1 MTPAQ
6 RPRRARSTRGTM
18 TVPALWRDLRREFEQ
33 LPDPGLLDASAPRRL
48 KASGDE
54 IVGGTA
60 SLRLRFTQFAQRGG
74 LLLGAS
80 RKTAVARWLRRLQAD
95 LQQAQNS
102 SLSDLRITTTTHRA
116 FAADARSRT
125 RIEWEIDCVSS
136 ASVDFCIALETRARR
151 RRPPTR
157 RSASGAAAPPPPV
170 ATTAFDLRRYD
181 LKSAQSRGDAVEAF
195 LKAAN
200 QASRL
205 QKRVSQSDFWRVA
218 DYPTRHTYYVWK
230 SAKATTPAK
239 AAATFRS
246 VLALSAADFLTR
258 AENKRRAA
266 DI

>member
-1 MTPAQ
+1 M
-6 RPRRARSTRGTM
+6 
-18 TVPALWRDLRREFEQ
+18 
-33 LPDPGLLDASAPRRL
+33 
-48 KASGDE
+48 
-54 IVGGTA
+54 
-60 SLRLRFTQFAQRGG
+60 
-74 LLLGAS
+74 LLGAS

-102 SLSDLRITTTTHRA
+102 SLSDLRVTTTKYRA
-116 FAADARSRT
+116 SAPHV
-125 RIEWEIDCVSS
+125 RIVTVTEWEIDCVSS
-136 ASVDFCIALETRARR
+136 ASVDSCIALETRARR
-151 RRPPTR
+151 RRPTTR

-218 DYPTRHTYYVWK
+218 DYPTRHTYYRWK
-230 SAKATTPAK
+230 GAKTTTPAK